1 MVILFG
7 NTARHGTRISQL
19 KIEPLVLKFA
29 GASGIRIG
37 MGFMDYIHNEIC
49 RIFSLV
55 ETARVDNYRRM
66 VEEKME
72 ENRETAA
79 FLSARNITP
88 EEMEKRQSEMAPLMV
103 NRGMYSRAG
112 MMNANRADIMDRIIS
127 AAARLA
133 RETGRAPS
141 AVYLGES
148 EMRELRALCE
158 RMKAM
163 VGPAGN
169 ADEKVCG
176 YDLVRVKKESYF
188 AVH

>member
-1 MVILFG
+1 
-7 NTARHGTRISQL
+7 
-19 KIEPLVLKFA
+19 
-29 GASGIRIG
+29 

-88 EEMEKRQSEMAPLMV
+88 EEMEKRQAEMAPLMV

-112 MMNANRADIMDRIIS
+112 MMNANRTDIVDRIII
-127 AAARLA
+127 AASRHV
-133 RETGRAPS
+133 RDTGKNPS
-141 AVYLGES
+141 TVYLGES
-148 EMRELRALCE
+148 EVRELQMHAESL
-158 RMKAM
+158 KFT
-163 VGPAGN
+163 AGLS
-169 ADEKVCG
+169 ADMDEKVCDL
-176 YDLVRVKKESYF
+176 DLVQVKKESYF